1 MEFLKKYIELCNPDR
16 IFVNTG
22 TEEDKDYIRKKALEY
37 GEEKKLKREGH
48 TIHFDGYNDQARDKE
63 NTKFLLSPGIDYGKY
78 INWMERDKGLKEIH
92 EILNNIMKGK
102 EMFICFHTL
111 GPLNSEFTIPCVQLT
126 DSAYVAH
133 SEFILY
139 REGYE
144 EFLRRGNDPN
154 FLKFVHSAG
163 ELDENKTSKNIHLR
177 RVYIDLE
184 EETVY
189 SANTQYGGNSIGFKK
204 LALRLAIK
212 RASKEGW
219 LAEHMLIVGIP
230 GPEGRVTYLT
240 GAYPSLC
247 GKTSTAMIEGG
258 RLVGDDI
265 AFLRKRKNR
274 VYGVNSE
281 RGMFGII
288 QGINSKDD
296 PLIYKAL
303 ISPNEVIFSNILMT
317 PDGDVYWTGKDG
329 EVPEKGVNFAGE
341 WYKGKKD
348 EKGKEIPPSHPNARF
363 TISLYAFDNLD
374 KEALENPEGVEIGG
388 LIYGGRDSDTWVPVE
403 EAFDWVH
410 GTITKAASLESET
423 TAATLGAVGVR
434 KFNLMSN
441 LDFLSVTIGK
451 YIQMYLD
458 FAKDLENPP
467 KIFSVNYFL
476 KDKNGNF
483 LNSKQDK
490 RVWLHWMER
499 RIHNEMDA
507 IKTPTGYIPIYEDL
521 KKLFKEVL
529 GREYSKE
536 DYEKQFTLRIPEH
549 LAKIERI
556 VKIYKEISDTPQIV
570 FDVLQQQKERL
581 LKTQEQ
587 KGNYISP
594 FEF

>member
-1 MEFLKKYIELCNPDR
+1 
-16 IFVNTG
+16 
-22 TEEDKDYIRKKALEY
+22 
-37 GEEKKLKREGH
+37 
-48 TIHFDGYNDQARDKE
+48 
-63 NTKFLLSPGIDYGKY
+63 
-78 INWMERDKGLKEIH
+78 
-92 EILNNIMKGK
+92 
-102 EMFICFHTL
+102 
-111 GPLNSEFTIPCVQLT
+111 
-126 DSAYVAH
+126 
-133 SEFILY
+133 
-139 REGYE
+139 
-144 EFLRRGNDPN
+144 
-154 FLKFVHSAG
+154 
-163 ELDENKTSKNIHLR
+163 
-177 RVYIDLE
+177 
-184 EETVY
+184 
-189 SANTQYGGNSIGFKK
+189 
-204 LALRLAIK
+204 
-212 RASKEGW
+212 
-219 LAEHMLIVGIP
+219 
-230 GPEGRVTYLT
+230 
-240 GAYPSLC
+240 
-247 GKTSTAMIEGG
+247 
-258 RLVGDDI
+258 
-265 AFLRKRKNR
+265 
-274 VYGVNSE
+274 
-281 RGMFGII
+281 
-288 QGINSKDD
+288 
-296 PLIYKAL
+296 
-303 ISPNEVIFSNILMT
+303 MT

-374 KEALENPEGVEIGG
+374 KEALENPEGIEIGG